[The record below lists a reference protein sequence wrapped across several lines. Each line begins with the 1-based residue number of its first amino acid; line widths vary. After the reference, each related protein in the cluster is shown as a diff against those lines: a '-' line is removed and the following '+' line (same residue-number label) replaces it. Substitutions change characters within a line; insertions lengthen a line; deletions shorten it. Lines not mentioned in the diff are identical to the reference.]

1 MHKIFA
7 AITFAFLTAIACGL
21 AGCAQV
27 ADIRKALVAN
37 AHPVGV
43 QSADVWTHAA
53 DRGGAE

>member
-7 AITFAFLTAIACGL
+7 AITFAFLLGVTLGACS
-21 AGCAQV
+21 QV
-27 ADIRKALVAN
+27 TDIRKALVAN
-37 AHPVGV
+37 SHPVGV

>member
-7 AITFAFLTAIACGL
+7 AITFAFLLGVTI

-27 ADIRKALVAN
+27 TDIRKALVAN
-37 AHPVGV
+37 SHPVGV

>member
-1 MHKIFA
+1 MPRFIMALA
-7 AITFAFLTAIACGL
+7 AAFLLGVTI

-27 ADIRKALVAN
+27 TDIRKVLVAN
-37 AHPVGV
+37 SHPVGV